1 MSEPKQSPWI
11 EVGLRVPGMNGRQ
24 LVRLVT
30 ARLVDLPGVE
40 LVRADGATGIV
51 VVQGA
56 VSEEELRVALAD
68 LGLPASH
75 SEVMRAVARRQG

>member
-1 MSEPKQSPWI
+1 M
-11 EVGLRVPGMNGRQ
+11 VVTLRVPGMNGRQ

-40 LVRADGATGIV
+40 LVRADGLTGAV

-56 VSEEELRVALAD
+56 VSAEGLRAALVD
-68 LGLPASH
+68 LGLPASQ
-75 SEVMRAVARRQG
+75 SEVTRGRS